1 MHGRGEIIRPVS
13 GKGKGGCHG
22 QPVVG
27 RIGAEYFTTASDSS
41 APYRKRESLEKKEEE
56 KKEREREKLS
66 EFAISR
72 SPFETTAAPKLPL
85 FLLSSC
91 IAFSFL
97 LVLFYHGL
105 YLPPNSIWSLATW
118 LDLFFFRLILLNLSH
133 IWWSLPRFSLSFF
146 LFYYSILLLRYHS
159 GTIPILFRYNS
170 GTIPVQFRYN
180 SDIIPVLLRY
190 HSGTIPVPFRYNSG
204 TIPILFRYHSDIIP
218 VPFRYYSGIIPVL
231 FQYYSGTTPVLF

>member
-1 MHGRGEIIRPVS
+1 MMHGRGEIIRPVS

-133 IWWSLPRFSLSFF
+133 I
-146 LFYYSILLLRYHS
+146 
-159 GTIPILFRYNS
+159 
-170 GTIPVQFRYN
+170 
-180 SDIIPVLLRY
+180 
-190 HSGTIPVPFRYNSG
+190 
-204 TIPILFRYHSDIIP
+204 
-218 VPFRYYSGIIPVL
+218 
-231 FQYYSGTTPVLF
+231 